1 MLLMGIRREQRATT
15 YHASHGER
23 NLVDDFSPSGTPD
36 MSSFACIQPLPAWA
50 WHHRPESGQHSIRY
64 RPRAKIIPLQ
74 QTLLP
79 RHASLLRHLRHHPRR
94 RPRNHHPLDRLR
106 PVLRTA
112 MPLL

>member
-1 MLLMGIRREQRATT
+1 MPHMGSEIWWMTSLQAGHQTCLALLA
-15 YHASHGER
+15 
-23 NLVDDFSPSGTPD
+23 FSRFLFGLGT
-36 MSSFACIQPLPAWA
+36 IVLKG
-50 WHHRPESGQHSIRY
+50 GQHSIRY

-79 RHASLLRHLRHHPRR
+79 RHASLLHHLRHHPRR